1 MEYNFKI
8 ITYAILNQK
17 IIIMIKKILFLSVSV
32 LFIAACGNN
41 DNTEKSKN
49 DTTEINLVAVPEINL
64 NEFDSLAANYV
75 GKEVT
80 VTGIVDHVCKHG
92 GKKLLL
98 VDGDY
103 NLHIF
108 NDNRF
113 DESLSGSKVTVK
125 GIVEQEVVDSAY
137 LAEKLKHEQKNYVD
151 ANEAEKE
158 KLKNM
163 EKYINHMQDS
173 LKKSGL
179 DNFTNYSLKFETL
192 EEKK

>member
-1 MEYNFKI
+1 
-8 ITYAILNQK
+8 
-17 IIIMIKKILFLSVSV
+17 MIKKILFLSVSV
-32 LFIAACGNN
+32 LFTVACSNN
-41 DNTEKSKN
+41 DNTEKSKS
-49 DTTEINLVAVPEINL
+49 DTTEIKLAEVPEINL

-75 GKEVT
+75 GKEVK

-98 VDGDY
+98 VDGDH

-113 DESLSGSKVTVK
+113 NESLSGSKVTVK

-137 LAEKLKHEQKNYVD
+137 LAEKLKHEQKSYVD

-158 KLKNM
+158 KLKDM
-163 EKYINHMQDS
+163 TKYITKMQDS

-179 DNFTNYSLKFETL
+179 DHFTNYSLKFETL

>member
-1 MEYNFKI
+1 
-8 ITYAILNQK
+8 
-17 IIIMIKKILFLSVSV
+17 MIKKILFLSVSV
-32 LFIAACGNN
+32 LLIAACGNN
-41 DNTEKSKN
+41 DNTEKNKS
-49 DTTEINLVAVPEINL
+49 DTTEIKLAEVPEINL

-75 GKEVT
+75 GKEVK

-113 DESLSGSKVTVK
+113 KESLSGSKVTVK

-137 LAEKLKHEQKNYVD
+137 LAEKLKHEQKSYVD
-151 ANEAEKE
+151 ADDAEKE
-158 KLKNM
+158 KLKDM
-163 EKYINHMQDS
+163 TKYITKMQDS

-179 DNFTNYSLKFETL
+179 DHFTNYSLKFETL